1 LSGSADAAPVRADEV
16 RKYWSSDV
24 VLADGRVVQVRPL
37 DPGDLPSVRALLD
50 GLTPQS
56 LRMRFFSPRAPSD
69 ADMAK
74 MLDVDYRDTFT
85 LGVEMG
91 TELIG
96 MGSYHYESERASA
109 EVAFTVADAHHAQG
123 IGTLLLEHLVAA
135 ALSNGIQRFHA
146 ATLGDNRQML
156 DVFRHAGFAVSRSLE
171 AGVFDLEFDLSIP
184 ADGAVADRERIAET
198 RSVARLL
205 APQVV
210 AVIGASRTPGTVGN
224 AVLVNICEYGF
235 AGIVHPVNPHA
246 SSIGGLKCYP
256 SIADVPDHVDLAII
270 TVPAEAVAGVLA
282 ECGEAGVHGA
292 VILSAGFAEV
302 GTDGHGAEAALV
314 RLARRYGMRL
324 IGPNC
329 VGIINTAPDVNL
341 DATFA
346 PTKPVRGSVGFVSQ
360 SGALGIAVLEAAESL
375 GLGISSF
382 VSLGNKADISGNDLL
397 QYWED
402 DPATDVALLYLE
414 SFGNPTKFNR
424 LARRFSRR
432 KPIVAVKSG
441 RSEAGKRA
449 ASSHTAAL
457 ATDDILTDTLFRQ
470 TGIIRVDT
478 LAQMFDVTRVLV
490 HQPLPAGRRV
500 AIVGNSGGPGI
511 LAADA
516 CSSAGLTVPELSQA
530 TRAALADLLGPNA
543 GVRNP
548 VDLLASAGAGAYE
561 QALRLVLAD
570 EAVDA
575 VIVIYTDPMISE
587 PAAIIEA
594 VRRAAS
600 SATHKTMLACFL
612 ARDLPPAIELVP
624 PAFGDGDEND
634 VDGDGGAR
642 VTRRAV
648 PVFPFPESPAVAL
661 GRIAELA
668 RWRSRPVGT
677 VVVPDGY
684 DGAAVREVVR
694 EALNAQSELSSSS
707 PRPSAWMAP
716 EQLRAL
722 LAAAGISMV
731 PQVVAGSAT
740 EAAAAAT
747 ALGLP
752 VAMKV
757 IAPDVLH
764 KSDVGGVALG
774 LATTE
779 AVARAYDDMARRVP
793 GMSGAVLQPM
803 AEAGVETIV
812 GIVRDDLFGSVVMFG
827 LGGTAAELFADRAF
841 QIVPM
846 TDVDAAELVRAPK
859 SAPLLTGYRGSV
871 PVDLDAIEDLLL
883 RIGTLATTVPELAE
897 LDLNPV
903 IATPTGLALVD
914 GRCRI
919 EAVLSPSVLPMR
931 RMRSSDRG

>member
-1 LSGSADAAPVRADEV
+1 MSADADAASDRGADVR
-16 RKYWSSDV
+16 RYWASDV
-24 VLADGRVVQVRPL
+24 VLADGGVVQVRPL
-37 DPGDLPSVRALLD
+37 GPDDLPAVRALLA
-50 GLTPQS
+50 GLTAES

-69 ADMAK
+69 VELAK
-74 MLDVDYRDTFT
+74 MLDVDYRDRFT
-85 LGVEMG
+85 LGVEMAG
-91 TELIG
+91 ELIG
-96 MGSYHYESERASA
+96 MGSYHYDSERASA

-135 ALSNGIQRFHA
+135 ALSNGIQRFDA
-146 ATLGDNRQML
+146 QTLGDNRRML
-156 DVFRHAGFAVSRSLE
+156 DVFRHAGFAVRRSLD
-171 AGVFDLEFDLSIP
+171 AGVFDLEFDLSVP
-184 ADGAVADRERIAET
+184 ADGAVAERERIAET

-205 APQVV
+205 APKVV
-210 AVIGASRTPGTVGN
+210 AVIGASRTAGTVGN
-224 AVLVNICEYGF
+224 AVLGNICENGF
-235 AGIVHPVNPHA
+235 TGIVHPVNPRAA
-246 SSIGGLKCYP
+246 SVRGLKCYP

-270 TVPAEAVAGVLA
+270 SVPAGAVAGVLG

-302 GTDGHGAEAALV
+302 GAGGHGTEAALV

-329 VGIINTAPDVNL
+329 VGIINTAPEVNL

-424 LARRFSRR
+424 LARRFSRH

-441 RSEAGKRA
+441 RSEAGQRG

-470 TGIIRVDT
+470 AGIIRVDT

-490 HQPLPAGRRV
+490 HQPVPAGRRV

-516 CSSAGLTVPELSQA
+516 CSGAGLVVPELSPS
-530 TRAALADLLGPNA
+530 TRTALAELLGPHA

-548 VDLLASAGAGAYE
+548 VDLLASAGAVEYE
-561 QALRLVLAD
+561 QALRVVLAD
-570 EAVDA
+570 ESVDA

-587 PAAIIEA
+587 PAAIVEA

-600 SATHKTMLACFL
+600 STPDKTMLACFL
-612 ARDLPPAIELVP
+612 AHDLPPAIEL
-624 PAFGDGDEND
+624 AAQGDP
-634 VDGDGGAR
+634 V
-642 VTRRAV
+642 VRRAV

-668 RWRSRPVGT
+668 TWRRRPVGT
-677 VVVPDGY
+677 VVIPDGY
-684 DGAAVREVVR
+684 DAAAVREVVR
-694 EALNAQSELSSSS
+694 DALSTTPGEDRSDQVRSH
-707 PRPSAWMAP
+707 WMEP

-731 PQVVAGSAT
+731 PQVVVGFAG
-740 EAAAAAT
+740 EAAAAAVT
-747 ALGLP
+747 LGLP

-757 IAPDVLH
+757 IAADVLH

-774 LATTE
+774 LASVD
-779 AVARAYDDMARRVP
+779 AVTRAYDEMAQRVP

-803 AEAGVETIV
+803 AEPGVETIV

-859 SAPLLTGYRGSV
+859 SAPLLTGYRGSP
-871 PVDLDAIEDLLL
+871 PVDIAALEDLLL
-883 RIGTLATTVPELAE
+883 RMGTLAVTVPEIAE

-903 IATPTGLALVD
+903 IATPRGVALVD

-931 RMRSSDRG
+931 RMRSSERG

>member
-1 LSGSADAAPVRADEV
+1 MSAPADAAPDRAAEV
-16 RKYWSSDV
+16 RRYWASDV

-37 DPGDLPSVRALLD
+37 GPDDLLAVRSLLD

-69 ADMAK
+69 IELAK
-74 MLDVDYRDTFT
+74 MLDVDYRDRFT
-85 LGVEMG
+85 LGVEMAG
-91 TELIG
+91 ELIG
-96 MGSYHYESERASA
+96 MGSYHYDSVRASA

-146 ATLGDNRQML
+146 ETLGDNRQML
-156 DVFRHAGFAVSRSLE
+156 DVFRHAGFAVRRSLD
-171 AGVFDLEFDLSIP
+171 AGVFDLEFDLSVP
-184 ADGAVADRERIAET
+184 ADGAVAERERIAET

-205 APQVV
+205 APKVV
-210 AVIGASRTPGTVGN
+210 AVIGASRTAGTVGN
-224 AVLVNICEYGF
+224 AVLSNICENGF
-235 AGIVHPVNPHA
+235 AGIVHPVNPRAA
-246 SSIGGLKCYP
+246 SVRGLKCYP

-270 TVPAEAVAGVLA
+270 SVPAGAVAGVLE

-302 GTDGHGAEAALV
+302 GADGLATEAALV

-346 PTKPVRGSVGFVSQ
+346 PTRPVRGSVGFVSQ

-402 DPATDVALLYLE
+402 DPATEVALLYLE

-424 LARRFSRR
+424 LARRFSQH

-441 RSEAGKRA
+441 RSEAGQRA

-470 TGIIRVDT
+470 AGIIRVDT

-490 HQPLPAGRRV
+490 HQPVPAGRRV

-516 CSSAGLTVPELSQA
+516 CSSAGLVVPELSPA
-530 TRAALADLLGPNA
+530 TRTVLTDLLGPHA

-548 VDLLASAGAGAYE
+548 VDVLASAGAEQYE
-561 QALRLVLAD
+561 QALRVVLAD

-587 PAAIIEA
+587 PAAIVEA

-600 SATHKTMLACFL
+600 STPDKTMLACFL

-624 PAFGDGDEND
+624 HDAVD
-634 VDGDGGAR
+634 VVDDGGEPR
-642 VTRRAV
+642 KGVRRAV

-668 RWRSRPVGT
+668 TWRRRPVGT
-677 VVVPDGY
+677 VSIPEGY

-694 EALNAQSELSSSS
+694 DALNTTSGQTSSGHDRSHWLS
-707 PRPSAWMAP
+707 PD
-716 EQLRAL
+716 QLRTL
-722 LAAAGISMV
+722 LAAAGIAMV
-731 PQVVAGSAT
+731 PQVVVGSAGDGRGWRGRPRLPGRD
-740 EAAAAAT
+740 EGHRRRRAAQERRRRRRAGP
-747 ALGLP
+747 GLRR
-752 VAMKV
+752 
-757 IAPDVLH
+757 
-764 KSDVGGVALG
+764 GGDERLRGDGPAG
-774 LATTE
+774 
-779 AVARAYDDMARRVP
+779 ARDERR
-793 GMSGAVLQPM
+793 
-803 AEAGVETIV
+803 
-812 GIVRDDLFGSVVMFG
+812 
-827 LGGTAAELFADRAF
+827 
-841 QIVPM
+841 
-846 TDVDAAELVRAPK
+846 
-859 SAPLLTGYRGSV
+859 SAP
-871 PVDLDAIEDLLL
+871 A
-883 RIGTLATTVPELAE
+883 
-897 LDLNPV
+897 
-903 IATPTGLALVD
+903 D
-914 GRCRI
+914 G
-919 EAVLSPSVLPMR
+919 
-931 RMRSSDRG
+931 

>member
-1 LSGSADAAPVRADEV
+1 VFNRTNVPTTSDRAAEV
-16 RKYWSSDV
+16 RGYWQSDV

-37 DPGDLPSVRALLD
+37 STDDLVAVRALLD

-69 ADMAK
+69 VELTK
-74 MLDVDYRDTFT
+74 MLDVDYRDRFT
-85 LGVEMG
+85 LGVEMAG
-91 TELIG
+91 ELIG
-96 MGSYHYESERASA
+96 MGSYHYDSERASA

-135 ALSNGIQRFHA
+135 ALSNGIQRFDAH
-146 ATLGDNRQML
+146 TLGDNRQML

-171 AGVFDLEFDLSIP
+171 GGVFDLEFDLSVP
-184 ADGAVADRERIAET
+184 ADGAVAERERIAET

-210 AVIGASRTPGTVGN
+210 AVIGASRTHGTVGN
-224 AVLVNICEYGF
+224 AVLVNICENGF
-235 AGIVHPVNPHA
+235 AGTVHPVNPNA
-246 SSIGGLKCYP
+246 SSVRGLKCYP

-270 TVPAEAVAGVLA
+270 AVPAGAVAGVLG

-292 VILSAGFAEV
+292 VILSAGFAEI
-302 GTDGHGAEAALV
+302 GAEGYGSEAALV

-424 LARRFSRR
+424 LARRFSKR

-441 RSEAGKRA
+441 RSEAGQRA

-516 CSSAGLTVPELSQA
+516 CSSAGLIVPELSQG
-530 TRAALADLLGPNA
+530 TRTALVDLLGPHA

-548 VDLLASAGAGAYE
+548 VDMLASADADAYE
-561 QALRLVLAD
+561 QALHLVLAD
-570 EAVDA
+570 DAVDA

-587 PAAIIEA
+587 QDAIVEA

-600 SATHKTMLACFL
+600 ATPHKTMLACFL
-612 ARDLPPAIELVP
+612 ARDLPPAIELAADDHV
-624 PAFGDGDEND
+624 
-634 VDGDGGAR
+634 GA
-642 VTRRAV
+642 RRAV
-648 PVFPFPESPAVAL
+648 PVFPFPESPAAAL

-668 RWRSRPVGT
+668 TWRRRPGGT
-677 VVVPDGY
+677 IAVPDGY
-684 DGAAVREVVR
+684 DAAAVREVVR
-694 EALNAQSELSSSS
+694 ASLSTASDHSS
-707 PRPSAWMAP
+707 PSRWMGP
-716 EQLRAL
+716 EQLRLL

-731 PQVVAGSAT
+731 PQVVVGSAA
-740 EAAAAAT
+740 EAAAAAA

-757 IAPDVLH
+757 IAADVLH

-774 LATTE
+774 LATAD
-779 AVARAYDDMARRVP
+779 AVASAYDEMARRVP
-793 GMSGAVLQPM
+793 AMSGVVLQPM
-803 AEAGVETIV
+803 ADPGVETIV
-812 GIVRDDLFGSVVMFG
+812 GIVRDDLFGPVVMFG
-827 LGGTAAELFADRAF
+827 FGGTAAELFADRAF

-859 SAPLLTGYRGSV
+859 SAPLLTGYRGSA
-871 PVDLDAIEDLLL
+871 PVDVGALEDLLL
-883 RIGTLATTVPELAE
+883 RIGTLAATVPELAE

-903 IATPTGLALVD
+903 IATPDGIALVD

-919 EAVLSPSVLPMR
+919 EAVLSPTVLPMR
-931 RMRSSDRG
+931 RMRSSDRS

>member
-1 LSGSADAAPVRADEV
+1 MSGAAGAVPDRIAEV
-16 RKYWSSDV
+16 RKYWTSDV
-24 VLADGRVVQVRPL
+24 VLSDGHVVQVRPL
-37 DPGDLPSVRALLD
+37 GPDDLAAVRAHLD

-69 ADMAK
+69 DELMK
-74 MLDVDYRDTFT
+74 MFDIDYRDQFT
-85 LGVEMG
+85 LGVEMAG
-91 TELIG
+91 DLIG
-96 MGSYHYESERASA
+96 MGSYHYDPERTSA
-109 EVAFTVADAHHAQG
+109 EVAFTVADAHQAQG

-135 ALSNGIQRFHA
+135 ALSNGIQRFDAH
-146 ATLGDNRQML
+146 TLGDNRQML
-156 DVFRHAGFAVSRSLE
+156 DVFRHAGFAVTRSID

-184 ADGAVADRERIAET
+184 ADGAVAEREQIAET

-205 APQVV
+205 APKVV
-210 AVIGASRTPGTVGN
+210 AVIGVSRTPGTVGN
-224 AVLVNICEYGF
+224 AVLINICENGF
-235 AGIVHPVNPHA
+235 TGIVHPVNPRA
-246 SSIGGLKCYP
+246 ESIRGLKCYP
-256 SIADVPDHVDLAII
+256 SIAAVPDHVDLAII
-270 TVPAEAVAGVLA
+270 CVPAGAVPAVLA

-302 GTDGHGAEAALV
+302 SSDGHNAEAELV

-329 VGIINTAPDVNL
+329 VGVINTAPDVNL

-346 PTKPVRGSVGFVSQ
+346 PTKPVRGNVGFVSQ

-397 QYWED
+397 QDWED
-402 DPATDVALLYLE
+402 DPATDIALLYLE

-424 LARRFSRR
+424 LARRFSRH

-441 RSEAGKRA
+441 RSEAGQRA

-470 TGIIRVDT
+470 AGIIRVDT
-478 LAQMFDVTRVLV
+478 LAELFDVTRLLV
-490 HQPLPAGRRV
+490 NQPLPAGRRV

-516 CSSAGLTVPELSQA
+516 CAGAGLAVLELSAA
-530 TRAALADLLGPNA
+530 TRTALADLLGPNA
-543 GVRNP
+543 SVRNP
-548 VDLLASAGAGAYE
+548 VDMLATAGADDYE
-561 QALRLVLAD
+561 QALRIVLAD
-570 EAVDA
+570 DSVDA

-600 SATHKTMLACFL
+600 STDKTMVACFL
-612 ARDLPPAIELVP
+612 ARDLPPAIALDPVDVTEN
-624 PAFGDGDEND
+624 ADGAKISN
-634 VDGDGGAR
+634 R
-642 VTRRAV
+642 SHRAV

-661 GRIAELA
+661 GHIARLA
-668 RWRSRPVGT
+668 TWRSRPAGT

-684 DGAAVREVVR
+684 DQGAVREVVR
-694 EALNAQSELSSSS
+694 EALSTAADHDT
-707 PRPSAWMAP
+707 PSGWMPP

-731 PQVVAGSAT
+731 PQAVVGSAA
-740 EAAAAAT
+740 EAAAAAAT
-747 ALGLP
+747 LRLP

-757 IAPDVLH
+757 IAPDVVH

-774 LATTE
+774 LATPE
-779 AVARAYDDMARRVP
+779 AVVRAYEEMSRRVS
-793 GMSGAVLQPM
+793 GMTGAVMQPM
-803 AEAGVETIV
+803 AEPGVETIV

-859 SAPLLTGYRGSV
+859 SAPLLTGYRGSA
-871 PVDLDAIEDLLL
+871 PVDMQALEDLLM

-903 IATPTGLALVD
+903 IATPDGVALVD

-919 EAVLSPSVLPMR
+919 EPVLTPRVMPMR

>member
-1 LSGSADAAPVRADEV
+1 MSASTDAAPDRAAEV
-16 RKYWSSDV
+16 RKYWASDV

-37 DPGDLPSVRALLD
+37 GQDDLVSVRALLD

-56 LRMRFFSPRAPSD
+56 IRMRFFSPRAPSD
-69 ADMAK
+69 VELAK
-74 MLDVDYRDTFT
+74 MLDVDYRDRFT
-85 LGVEMG
+85 LGVEMAC
-91 TELIG
+91 ELIG
-96 MGSYHYESERASA
+96 MGSYHYDRERASA

-135 ALSNGIQRFHA
+135 ALSNGIQRFDA
-146 ATLGDNRQML
+146 QTLGDNRQML
-156 DVFRHAGFAVSRSLE
+156 DVFRHAGFAVRRSLD
-171 AGVFDLEFDLSIP
+171 AGVFDLEFDLSIS
-184 ADGAVADRERIAET
+184 ADGAVEERERIAET

-205 APQVV
+205 APNVV

-224 AVLVNICEYGF
+224 AVVVNICENGF
-235 AGIVHPVNPHA
+235 TGIVHPINPNAA
-246 SSIGGLKCYP
+246 SIRGLKCYP
-256 SIADVPDHVDLAII
+256 SIADVPDHVDLAVI
-270 TVPAEAVAGVLA
+270 TVPATAVAGVLG

-302 GTDGHGAEAALV
+302 GAGGQGNEAALV

-329 VGIINTAPDVNL
+329 VGIINTAPDVSL

-346 PTKPVRGSVGFVSQ
+346 PTKPVRGNVGFVSQ

-424 LARRFSRR
+424 LARRLSRR

-441 RSEAGKRA
+441 RSEAGQRA

-470 TGIIRVDT
+470 AGIIRVDT

-511 LAADA
+511 LATDA
-516 CSSAGLTVPELSQA
+516 CSSAGLTVPELSET
-530 TRAALADLLGPNA
+530 TRTALAELLGPHA
-543 GVRNP
+543 GIRNP
-548 VDLLASAGAGAYE
+548 VDLLASADAPQYE

-570 EAVDA
+570 DAIDA

-587 PAAIIEA
+587 PALIVDA

-600 SATHKTMLACFL
+600 STPHKTMLACFL
-612 ARDLPPAIELVP
+612 AHDLPPAIELAAQV
-624 PAFGDGDEND
+624 ESVES
-634 VDGDGGAR
+634 VDGTEKVPR
-642 VTRRAV
+642 VRRAI

-661 GRIAELA
+661 GRVAELA
-668 RWRSRPVGT
+668 TWRSRPVGT
-677 VVVPDGY
+677 VVIPEGY
-684 DGAAVREVVR
+684 DGAAVRDVVR
-694 EALNAQSELSSSS
+694 DALGTASGQHTPGQLTSG
-707 PRPSAWMAP
+707 WMKP
-716 EQLRAL
+716 EQLRTL

-731 PQVVAGSAT
+731 PQAVVGSAA
-740 EAAAAAT
+740 EAATAAAT
-747 ALGLP
+747 LGLP

-764 KSDVGGVALG
+764 KSDIGGVALG
-774 LATTE
+774 LGTTD
-779 AVARAYDDMARRVP
+779 AVVNAYEDMSRRVP

-803 AEAGVETIV
+803 ADPGVETIV

-859 SAPLLTGYRGSV
+859 SAPLLTGYRGSL
-871 PVDLDAIEDLLL
+871 PVDIAALEDLLL

-903 IATPTGLALVD
+903 IATPGGIALVD

-931 RMRSSDRG
+931 RMRSSDRA